1 MTTEPT
7 LLERLES
14 NLARAT
20 ARIVRLEDAI
30 RDRDALIQELYHDS
44 WCVKNAVRL
53 ALGDR
58 VKQKDYP
65 ENFDAA
71 LKS

>member
-7 LLERLES
+7 LLESIEA
-14 NLARAT
+14 NLIRAT
-20 ARIVRLEDAI
+20 AKINRLEDAI
-30 RDRDALIQELYHDS
+30 RDRDTLIQELYHDS

-65 ENFDAA
+65 ENFEG
-71 LKS
+71 KQ